1 MARHEGRNRH
11 GPSGQIDL
19 QTLNRFILMRIG
31 QTFKL
36 DLLRYWGPKIQ
47 LSAVATTFEHLPPTA
62 S

>member
-36 DLLRYWGPKIQ
+36 DLLQYWSPKIQ
-47 LSAVATTFEHLPPTA
+47 LSVVRDDF
-62 S
+62 

>member
-36 DLLRYWGPKIQ
+36 DLLR
-47 LSAVATTFEHLPPTA
+47 
-62 S
+62 